1 MTSLEPLF
9 CSIDDFCQV
18 FEPQWQ
24 QQLLAS
30 KQRRRRRPRSLSLS
44 EIMTILIAF
53 HQSHYRHF
61 KYFYLINVRH
71 HWRGAFPRAVS
82 DQRFVE
88 WMPSTLV
95 PLCVYLRHCY
105 GQCIGISFID
115 ATSIKVCH
123 NRRISQHRVFEGHA
137 ARGKTSVGWFFGF
150 KLHLVIND
158 CGELL
163 NVKITPGNT
172 NDRKPVVELLK
183 ELSGKVFADKGYVS
197 QPLAQ
202 YLQEEYDVR
211 LSYSSEG
218 EG

>member
-24 QQLLAS
+24 QQLLVS
-30 KQRRRRRPRSLSLS
+30 KQRQRRRPRSLSLS

-53 HQSHYRHF
+53 DQSHYRHF

-71 HWRGAFPRAVS
+71 HWRRAFPRAVS
-82 DQRFVE
+82 YQRFVE

-95 PLCVYLRHCY
+95 PLCIYLRHCY
-105 GQCIGISFID
+105 GQCTGISFID

-123 NRRISQHRVFEGHA
+123 NRCI
-137 ARGKTSVGWFFGF
+137 
-150 KLHLVIND
+150 
-158 CGELL
+158 
-163 NVKITPGNT
+163 VKVTPGNT
-172 NDRKPVVELLK
+172 DDRKPVVELLK

-211 LSYSSEG
+211 LL
-218 EG
+218 